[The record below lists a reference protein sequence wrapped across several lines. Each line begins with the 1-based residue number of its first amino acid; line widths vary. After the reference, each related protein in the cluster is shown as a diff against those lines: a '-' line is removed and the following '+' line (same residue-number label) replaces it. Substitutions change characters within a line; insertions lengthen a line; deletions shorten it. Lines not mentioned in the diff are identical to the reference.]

1 VAIHIED
8 YDQIIDGSGAN
19 NITSV
24 LEEAIKL
31 AQEDSARIK
40 IYFRVKETG
49 TPSLR
54 KINEFRFDPG
64 VSSIEDVKRQIVQKL
79 NEDPGP
85 EFSGVLRIELQN
97 ASNSTQYGSYQRS
110 IKIGVLASDQVA
122 YESDEDAGSFNSVS
136 AMFSEEPRPSRADRD
151 EIISMYEKQLLS
163 KDSEMRSKNQQIDAA
178 MGFLFRMLSEQQKM
192 FDRATRMMENYTLR
206 FGFPG
211 MMPGMDPYGSMN
223 REPAPAPAPAPSGGG
238 GDGGLG
244 LLPML
249 IKMAGQLAGAGGGG
263 APPAPQAPPPP
274 PRPQGRM
281 GGVMAG
287 AQAVGSMRPRPA
299 RPADGM
305 GPPPPM
311 PSQDEGARLHQIGD
325 MPMREERHSR
335 QLEDRRRYH
344 HPEPEQPEEDDGY
357 EADYGGDDGDGGD
370 DGGDG
375 GDDAGGGAA
384 LSQFNNLDP
393 DSMKQLV
400 LGWVRASPENKA
412 AAMDMGMELV
422 SEITGG

>member
-1 VAIHIED
+1 MAIHIDD
-8 YDQIIDGSGAN
+8 YEQIIDGSGAN

-31 AQEDSARIK
+31 AQEDNARIK

-54 KINEFRFDPG
+54 KVNEFRFDPG
-64 VSSIEDVKRQIVQKL
+64 VSSVEDVKRQIVQKL

-85 EFSGVLRIELQN
+85 EFSGQLRIELQN
-97 ASNSTQYGSYQRS
+97 ASNSTQYGSYQRT
-110 IKIGVLASDQVA
+110 IKIGVLAADQSGFEMDGDDGV
-122 YESDEDAGSFNSVS
+122 GSFNSS
-136 AMFSEEPRPSRADRD
+136 AAMFSEEARPSRADRD
-151 EIISMYEKQLLS
+151 EVLAMHEKILAS
-163 KDSEMRSKNQQIDAA
+163 KDSEIRAKNQQVEAA
-178 MGFLFRMLSEQQKM
+178 MGFCFRMLAEQQKM

-211 MMPGMDPYGSMN
+211 PMPGMDPYGSMN
-223 REPAPAPAPAPSGGG
+223 REPAPAPAPAPSGG
-238 GDGGLG
+238 DGGLG

-249 IKMAGQLAGAGGGG
+249 IKVAGQLAAGGGG
-263 APPAPQAPPPP
+263 GGSAPPPQAPPPP

-299 RPADGM
+299 RPAEGM

-311 PSQDEGARLHQIGD
+311 PEPDDGARLHQIGD
-325 MPMREERHSR
+325 PPMREDRTRR

-344 HPEPEQPEEDDGY
+344 HPEPEPDED
-357 EADYGGDDGDGGD
+357 EMDYVGDDGDDGGD
-370 DGGDG
+370 DGGGDG
-375 GDDAGGGAA
+375 DGGGAGGA
-384 LSQFNNLDP
+384 LNQFNNLDP

>member
-1 VAIHIED
+1 MAIHIDD
-8 YDQIIDGSGAN
+8 YEQIIDGSGAN

-24 LEEAIKL
+24 LEESIKL
-31 AQEDSARIK
+31 AQEDNARIK

-54 KINEFRFDPG
+54 KVNEFRFDPG
-64 VSSIEDVKRQIVQKL
+64 VSSVEDVKRQIVQKL

-85 EFSGVLRIELQN
+85 EFSGQLRIELQN
-97 ASNSTQYGSYQRS
+97 ASNSTQYGSYQRT
-110 IKIGVLASDQVA
+110 IKIGVLASDQTGF
-122 YESDEDAGSFNSVS
+122 EMEEDVGGSFNTAA
-136 AMFSEEPRPSRADRD
+136 AMFSEEARPSRADRD
-151 EIISMYEKQLLS
+151 EVLAMHEKILAS
-163 KDSEMRSKNQQIDAA
+163 KDSEIRAKNQQVEAA
-178 MGFLFRMLSEQQKM
+178 MGFCFRMLAEQQKM

-211 MMPGMDPYGSMN
+211 PMPGMDPYGSMN
-223 REPAPAPAPAPSGGG
+223 RESAPAPAPAPGGG

-249 IKMAGQLAGAGGGG
+249 IKVAGQLAAGGGG
-263 APPAPQAPPPP
+263 GGSPPPPQSPPPP

-299 RPADGM
+299 RPAEGM

-311 PSQDEGARLHQIGD
+311 PEPDDGARLHQIGD
-325 MPMREERHSR
+325 PPMREERRSR
-335 QLEDRRRYH
+335 QIEDRRRYH
-344 HPEPEQPEEDDGY
+344 HPEPEPDEDEMDYAGDDDG
-357 EADYGGDDGDGGD
+357 GGGDDDDGDGG
-370 DGGDG
+370 G
-375 GDDAGGGAA
+375 AGGA
-384 LSQFNNLDP
+384 LNQFNNLDP